1 MFSVRNLVCATAFAL
16 TTAVAT
22 HASAATEVYIDSIG
36 QYNNAQIQILGPGY
50 NHTADADAFKIIANL
65 GVGPGDPTFTVW
77 GFCIDLFRDIDVGY
91 FSQLPV
97 GLQYHVDALTTDGA
111 GHSLSTTQVNEI
123 YGLANLG
130 FNLIQSNAA
139 DLQNKLSG
147 IQGAIWAIEYPTFTF
162 NGNTV
167 ALNNYITSYVGQAA
181 SYADGKAGAGAYAL
195 LADNGETQ
203 GFVIGV
209 PEPATW
215 TMMIMGFGA
224 IGVMLRSSRR
234 RLVTAA

>member
-36 QYNNAQIQILGPGY
+36 QYNNASVQIFGPGI
-50 NHTADADAFKIIANL
+50 NVNAQSDALKIVANL

-77 GFCIDLFRDIDVGY
+77 GFCIDLFHDIDAGY

-97 GLQYHVDALTTDGA
+97 DKQYHVDALTNDGN
-111 GHSLSTTQVNEI
+111 GHSLSATQVNEI

-130 FNLIQSNAA
+130 FNLIQANAA

-162 NGNTV
+162 TGGTV

-181 SYADGKAGAGAYAL
+181 AFSDGKAGAGAYAL
-195 LADNGETQ
+195 LSDNGQSQ

-215 TMMIMGFGA
+215 MMMIMGFGA

>member
-36 QYNNAQIQILGPGY
+36 QYNNAQIQAVGPGY
-50 NHTADADAFKIIANL
+50 NHTADADAFKIVANL

-77 GFCIDLFRDIDVGY
+77 GFCIDLFRDIDAGY

-97 GLQYHVDALTTDGA
+97 NLQYHVDALTTDGN
-111 GHSLSTTQVNEI
+111 GNSLSSSQVSQI

-130 FNLIQSNAA
+130 YNLIQSNAA

-162 NGNTV
+162 NGNTT
-167 ALNNYITSYVGQAA
+167 ALNNYISSY
-181 SYADGKAGAGAYAL
+181 KALAPSLEGNSAGAYAL
-195 LADNGETQ
+195 LSDNGQSQ

-215 TMMIMGFGA
+215 MMMIMGFGA

>member
-36 QYNNAQIQILGPGY
+36 QYNNAQIQAVGPGY
-50 NHTADADAFKIIANL
+50 NHTADADAFKIVANL

-77 GFCIDLFRDIDVGY
+77 GFCIDLFRDIDAGY

-97 GLQYHVDALTTDGA
+97 NLQYHVDALTTDGN
-111 GHSLSTTQVNEI
+111 GNSLSSSQVSQI

-130 FNLIQSNAA
+130 YNLIQSNAA

-162 NGNTV
+162 NGNTA
-167 ALNNYITSYVGQAA
+167 ALNNYISSY
-181 SYADGKAGAGAYAL
+181 KALAPSLEGNSAGAYAL
-195 LADNGETQ
+195 LSDNGQSQ

-215 TMMIMGFGA
+215 MMMIMGFGA

>member
-36 QYNNAQIQILGPGY
+36 QYNNAAVQIFGPGI
-50 NHTADADAFKIIANL
+50 NVNAQSDALKIVANL

-77 GFCIDLFRDIDVGY
+77 GFCIDLFHDINAGY

-97 GLQYHVDALTTDGA
+97 DKQYHVDALTNDGN
-111 GHSLSTTQVNEI
+111 GNSLSSTQVNQI

-162 NGNTV
+162 TGET
-167 ALNNYITSYVGQAA
+167 ALLNNYISSYKTLAPSLEGN
-181 SYADGKAGAGAYAL
+181 GAGAYAL
-195 LADNGETQ
+195 LSDNGQSQ

-215 TMMIMGFGA
+215 MMMIMGFGA